1 MAGGRQEREQK
12 RVNMEIMRK
21 RRRRRKID
29 GQRGCICGNAASAG
43 GPAPRRRIWTSTRF
57 FSSLLSLFFSFLSHK
72 VVHNQMDR
80 TVKCEQCSMIFFDQR
95 DLRAHEK
102 AAHKLDF
109 HCVYCDK
116 QFRMATY
123 LEKHLEK
130 HKLLME
136 K

>member
-1 MAGGRQEREQK
+1 MPDLRVVEHLAEGSGRAQ
-12 RVNMEIMRK
+12 
-21 RRRRRKID
+21 
-29 GQRGCICGNAASAG
+29 G
-43 GPAPRRRIWTSTRF
+43 F
-57 FSSLLSLFFSFLSHK
+57 FPLFFLSFSLFFSHK

-102 AAHKLDF
+102 TAHKLDF

>member
-1 MAGGRQEREQK
+1 MRREAGEGTEKSEHGDDEEKKTKDRRTT
-12 RVNMEIMRK
+12 RMYLRK
-21 RRRRRKID
+21 CR
-29 GQRGCICGNAASAG
+29 ICGWSS
-43 GPAPRRRIWTSTRF
+43 TSQKDLDEHKVF
-57 FSSLLSLFFSFLSHK
+57 SFSSFSLFFSFLSHK